1 LVIEEAGQYSL
12 ANTLAVARASK
23 RLLLLG
29 DPRQLPQV
37 TQGAHP
43 QPVDESALGW
53 LSPGHATLPDDLG
66 YFLPDSW
73 RMHPNLCAAVSR
85 VSYNGKLHS
94 APAAVRRFLEGAPAG
109 VETVLVEHT
118 GNATSSDEE
127 ADEVVRQARRHL
139 GLAWTPNLDAHPRP
153 LQQEDLL
160 VVAPYNA
167 QVNLIRDRLDDA
179 GLTDVR
185 VGTVDKFQG
194 QEAPVVLVSMACSA
208 AAEAPRGMEFLLN
221 RNRINVAV
229 SRGQWRA
236 VIIRSENLTD
246 HLPGTPAALEDLG
259 AFIGLCIAG

>member
-1 LVIEEAGQYSL
+1 
-12 ANTLAVARASK
+12 
-23 RLLLLG
+23 
-29 DPRQLPQV
+29 
-37 TQGAHP
+37 
-43 QPVDESALGW
+43 
-53 LSPGHATLPDDLG
+53 
-66 YFLPDSW
+66 
-73 RMHPNLCAAVSR
+73 
-85 VSYNGKLHS
+85 
-94 APAAVRRFLEGAPAG
+94 
-109 VETVLVEHT
+109 
-118 GNATSSDEE
+118 
-127 ADEVVRQARRHL
+127 
-139 GLAWTPNLDAHPRP
+139 
-153 LQQEDLL
+153 DLL

>member
-1 LVIEEAGQYSL
+1 MS
-12 ANTLAVARASK
+12 
-23 RLLLLG
+23 RL
-29 DPRQLPQV
+29 
-37 TQGAHP
+37 
-43 QPVDESALGW
+43 
-53 LSPGHATLPDDLG
+53 
-66 YFLPDSW
+66 
-73 RMHPNLCAAVSR
+73 
-85 VSYNGKLHS
+85 SYNGKLHS

-109 VETVLVEHT
+109 VKTVLVEHT

-139 GLAWTPNLDAHPRP
+139 GLAWTPYLDAHPRP
-153 LQQEDLL
+153 LRQEDLL